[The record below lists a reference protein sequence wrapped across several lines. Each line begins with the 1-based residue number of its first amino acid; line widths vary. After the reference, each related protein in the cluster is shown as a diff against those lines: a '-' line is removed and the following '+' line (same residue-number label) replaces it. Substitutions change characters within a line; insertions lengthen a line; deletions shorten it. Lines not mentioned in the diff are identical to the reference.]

1 MIFTLGKCPKC
12 GKTKELMF
20 SNNPLSGGTICF
32 DCIKENL
39 KYDNLEH
46 ADFFCRTYN
55 LPFNPEAWINLANT
69 DGDEVFKSY
78 TASVLFDAENKP
90 NLYYTSSTKDLW
102 SRTNREWEKC
112 RSFAQAL
119 LRLQPIKESYIE
131 RGWIKWGEQYTFEE
145 LIKLDSIYSKTLKAN
160 NITDPMQKEA
170 IKTLCKLQIEMDE
183 AIRAKDPKAIKDFS
197 AAYSTFAKQADL
209 ETMISNSKTDDITT
223 VAELYQYM
231 EDQGFVF
238 KFHDGYDRD
247 EVDRAIT
254 DIQETNRRLILESTG
269 LQPLLEEM
277 MRTRVKTQEEEYAQ
291 QVVENQQLQ
300 ELLNFKADDG
310 EIETESDDEALN
322 ADFSDDDDQSTRAT
336 NTTIIKSEVK

>member
-1 MIFTLGKCPKC
+1 
-12 GKTKELMF
+12 
-20 SNNPLSGGTICF
+20 
-32 DCIKENL
+32 
-39 KYDNLEH
+39 
-46 ADFFCRTYN
+46 
-55 LPFNPEAWINLANT
+55 
-69 DGDEVFKSY
+69 
-78 TASVLFDAENKP
+78 
-90 NLYYTSSTKDLW
+90 
-102 SRTNREWEKC
+102 
-112 RSFAQAL
+112 
-119 LRLQPIKESYIE
+119 
-131 RGWIKWGEQYTFEE
+131 
-145 LIKLDSIYSKTLKAN
+145 
-160 NITDPMQKEA
+160 MQKEA

-322 ADFSDDDDQSTRAT
+322 ADFSDDDDQSTRAA

>member
-1 MIFTLGKCPKC
+1 
-12 GKTKELMF
+12 
-20 SNNPLSGGTICF
+20 
-32 DCIKENL
+32 
-39 KYDNLEH
+39 
-46 ADFFCRTYN
+46 
-55 LPFNPEAWINLANT
+55 
-69 DGDEVFKSY
+69 
-78 TASVLFDAENKP
+78 
-90 NLYYTSSTKDLW
+90 
-102 SRTNREWEKC
+102 
-112 RSFAQAL
+112 
-119 LRLQPIKESYIE
+119 
-131 RGWIKWGEQYTFEE
+131 
-145 LIKLDSIYSKTLKAN
+145 
-160 NITDPMQKEA
+160 MQKEA
-170 IKTLCKLQIEMDE
+170 VKTLCKLQIEMDE

-209 ETMISNSKTDDITT
+209 ETMINQTKTDDITT

-277 MRTRVKTQEEEYAQ
+277 MRKRIKTQEEEYTQ

-300 ELLNFKADDG
+300 ELLNFQADDG

-322 ADFSDDDDQSTRAT
+322 MDFNDDDDSQPTRAT

>member
-1 MIFTLGKCPKC
+1 
-12 GKTKELMF
+12 
-20 SNNPLSGGTICF
+20 
-32 DCIKENL
+32 
-39 KYDNLEH
+39 
-46 ADFFCRTYN
+46 
-55 LPFNPEAWINLANT
+55 
-69 DGDEVFKSY
+69 
-78 TASVLFDAENKP
+78 
-90 NLYYTSSTKDLW
+90 
-102 SRTNREWEKC
+102 
-112 RSFAQAL
+112 
-119 LRLQPIKESYIE
+119 
-131 RGWIKWGEQYTFEE
+131 
-145 LIKLDSIYSKTLKAN
+145 
-160 NITDPMQKEA
+160 MQKEA
-170 IKTLCKLQIEMDE
+170 VKTLCKLQIEMDE

-209 ETMISNSKTDDITT
+209 ETMINQTKTDDITT

-269 LQPLLEEM
+269 LQPLLEET
-277 MRTRVKTQEEEYAQ
+277 MRKRIKTQEEEYTQ

-300 ELLNFKADDG
+300 ELLNFQADDG

-322 ADFSDDDDQSTRAT
+322 MDFNDDDDSQPTRAT